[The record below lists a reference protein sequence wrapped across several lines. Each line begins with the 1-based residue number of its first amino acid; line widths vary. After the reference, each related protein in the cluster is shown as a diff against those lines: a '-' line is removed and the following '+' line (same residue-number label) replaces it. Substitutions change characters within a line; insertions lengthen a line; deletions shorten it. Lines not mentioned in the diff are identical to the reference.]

1 MGRLCTSLSFD
12 AFLDTVLGMRY
23 EGQAGSCLS
32 GGDKAGYQQD
42 NFHIIGYGLQCSV
55 GNHFI
60 DFKLLSFE
68 FHSLKCVVRDIFS
81 NL

>member
-1 MGRLCTSLSFD
+1 MHRLLKCHLS
-12 AFLDTVLGMRY
+12 TVRGMTY
-23 EGQAGSCLS
+23 EEQAGSCLS
-32 GGDKAGYQQD
+32 DRDKAGYQQD
-42 NFHIIGYGLQCSV
+42 NSHIIGYGLQCSV